1 MCERLQ
7 RPHFFVWMEKRSEGA
22 AAAPQTQTRDTRMEQ
37 RTTAEP
43 SSIEYRRAVEQD
55 IDVLICA
62 LLAASGTSGTSTPTG
77 GSFLVAPCC
86 VASSAPQ
93 TLTPSVACLFLRRC
107 ILDRGGNFVVATND
121 TQIVAFAYGSDC
133 HTCHTCHTCHNDRA
147 AAVDRHPHT
156 VVMAWANARHRAIGE
171 QLVNSL
177 RSEDA
182 HVHV

>member
-1 MCERLQ
+1 
-7 RPHFFVWMEKRSEGA
+7 
-22 AAAPQTQTRDTRMEQ
+22 MEQ

-62 LLAASGTSGTSTPTG
+62 LLAASGTSGTSGTSTPTG

-86 VASSAPQ
+86 VASS
-93 TLTPSVACLFLRRC
+93 LTPGVAYLFLRRC

-133 HTCHTCHTCHNDRA
+133 HHDHA
-147 AAVDRHPHT
+147 ATVADDRHPHT

-171 QLVNSL
+171 QLVHSL

-182 HVHV
+182 HVRV